1 MPNDNGTSAPYRFA
15 VIALKHMIVDA
26 YQRPLTSFVDKIEHE
41 YNPALIGTLCV
52 SERSKTKYA
61 LIDGQ
66 TRAEGMKR
74 VGETD
79 APCIVYV
86 GLSLADEAELFAKF
100 QTERRG
106 MTSATRFK
114 AEVIAGHPEAVEVDA
129 VVREAGYMVDHNS
142 NDANA
147 LRAVAALEYV
157 FRGTYGRP
165 RGRASES
172 QGGHARHADPEL
184 LGAVLTTL
192 RAAWPELPDT
202 AKSAVMIRGLG
213 WYLARDPATG
223 RPRESEIDM
232 GRLVD
237 RLGKVTPSE
246 LAKRAEALREGRG
259 MSGNSPAY
267 MAEAIDV
274 QYRKR

>member
-1 MPNDNGTSAPYRFA
+1 MASRDNGHPPYDFA
-15 VIALKHMIVDA
+15 IVPLKYLMVDV
-26 YQRPLTSFVDKIEHE
+26 YQRPLTSFVEKIEHD

-74 VGETD
+74 VGED
-79 APCIVYV
+79 RAPCIVYQ
-86 GLSLADEAELFAKF
+86 GLTLEQEAELFAKF

-106 MTSATRFK
+106 MTSASRFR
-114 AEVIAGHPEAVEVDA
+114 AEVIAGHETAVAIDKIVTEH
-129 VVREAGYMVDHNS
+129 GFLVDHNS
-142 NDANA
+142 TEPGA
-147 LRAVAALEYV
+147 LRAVAALEYLY
-157 FRGTYGRP
+157 RGTLDR
-165 RGRASES
+165 RTK
-172 QGGHARHADPEL
+172 GGKHTDPEL
-184 LGAVLTTL
+184 LADTL
-192 RAAWPELPDT
+192 DILRQAWPKLPDT

-213 WYLARDPATG
+213 WYLARNPDG
-223 RPRESEIDM
+223 KPRTSEIDTE
-232 GRLVD
+232 RLVA
-237 RLGKVTPSE
+237 RLSKVTPSD

-267 MAEAIDV
+267 MAEAIEA